1 MQAHGHSRV
10 GNLKDDGQK
19 APSWKRRVLLACLS
33 TVISLCIV
41 ECILRLWDPVHLR
54 LRGLRVVL
62 PRHQTWVFENKKE
75 PRLDKRIVHTKNSLG
90 FRGPELPSDFDSRL
104 TILAVGGSTTE
115 CLYLNDGKD
124 WVTLLGGRL
133 QQSHPSVW
141 VNNAGIQGHSTFG
154 HLALLK
160 QVVLPLRPKI
170 VLLLIGVNDYALS
183 SMNHWDSRC
192 PDAGACAAITRFS
205 WLLRWSYLL
214 SVPYAWSLH
223 REAVASGVA
232 AYAMHDGPFVLA
244 TLPTTNETDAVR
256 ESYVQGHRTR
266 YLPGYRHR
274 VMEIIAA
281 CRKAGVEPVLITQPH
296 LLGSE
301 NDPETG
307 VPLSTISMGG
317 ISGALFWILL
327 EEYNGVLREVAAKEN
342 VFLIDLAHYIPKS
355 SRYYYDLLHF
365 SNEGSALVADAVSS
379 RLVSWLPPSTVDDLS
394 QSEWRHRD
402 QEKREC
408 RPVTDN
414 DKQRN

>member
-1 MQAHGHSRV
+1 
-10 GNLKDDGQK
+10 
-19 APSWKRRVLLACLS
+19 
-33 TVISLCIV
+33 
-41 ECILRLWDPVHLR
+41 
-54 LRGLRVVL
+54 
-62 PRHQTWVFENKKE
+62 
-75 PRLDKRIVHTKNSLG
+75 
-90 FRGPELPSDFDSRL
+90 
-104 TILAVGGSTTE
+104 
-115 CLYLNDGKD
+115 
-124 WVTLLGGRL
+124 
-133 QQSHPSVW
+133 
-141 VNNAGIQGHSTFG
+141 
-154 HLALLK
+154 
-160 QVVLPLRPKI
+160 
-170 VLLLIGVNDYALS
+170 
-183 SMNHWDSRC
+183 
-192 PDAGACAAITRFS
+192 
-205 WLLRWSYLL
+205 
-214 SVPYAWSLH
+214 
-223 REAVASGVA
+223 
-232 AYAMHDGPFVLA
+232 
-244 TLPTTNETDAVR
+244 
-256 ESYVQGHRTR
+256 
-266 YLPGYRHR
+266 
-274 VMEIIAA
+274 MEIIAA